1 MNANGPQ
8 HDVANLGLAR
18 PPLVYLASIVIGSV
32 LEFIWHLPFLPDAF
46 AAPLGIVLVVGAVV
60 LFAASVGKFRAAGTP
75 VPGNKATT
83 AIVRSGPYRCSRNPI
98 YLAFSLLQ
106 VGIAIWANS
115 LWLLA
120 TLIASVAV
128 MAGV

>member
-1 MNANGPQ
+1 MLDFA
-8 HDVANLGLAR
+8 
-18 PPLVYLASIVIGSV
+18 
-32 LEFIWHLPFLPDAF
+32 WHLPFLPHAL
-46 AAPLGIVLVVGAVV
+46 AAPLGILLVVAAVV

-83 AIVRSGPYRCSRNPI
+83 VIVRSGPYRFSRNPI

-106 VGIAIWANS
+106 VGIAIWVNS
-115 LWLLA
+115 LWLVA

-128 MAGV
+128 MARIVIPREEQYLERRFGADYLDYKKSVRRWV